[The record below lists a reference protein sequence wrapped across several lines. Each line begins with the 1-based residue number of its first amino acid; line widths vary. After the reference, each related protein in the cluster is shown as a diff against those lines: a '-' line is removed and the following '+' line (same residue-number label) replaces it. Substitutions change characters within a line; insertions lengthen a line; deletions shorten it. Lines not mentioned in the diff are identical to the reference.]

1 MTALIIVVVVAMV
14 AAGGLFAV
22 RAILGNRVSAY
33 CQDVSHLADQ
43 LTAVNNQINQ
53 GYLQADFSQVSAA
66 LGSAVQSLNKLR
78 NENPPADA
86 IDPLDSMIGFLNQ
99 LKGYADTNDVIQ
111 YFLFVVQKYQTDF
124 ITPGSLLQQASLQY
138 CQ

>member
-14 AAGGLFAV
+14 AAGGLIAV
-22 RAILGNRVSAY
+22 RILLGNRISAY

-53 GYLQADFSQVSAA
+53 GYLQADFTQVSGA
-66 LGSAVQSLNKLR
+66 LDTALQSLNKLR
-78 NENPPADA
+78 NENPPPDA
-86 IDPLDSMIGFLNQ
+86 VDPLDSMIGFISQ

-111 YFLFVVQKYQTDF
+111 YFLFVVQKYQSDF
-124 ITPGSLLQQASLQY
+124 ITPSSLLEQASLQY